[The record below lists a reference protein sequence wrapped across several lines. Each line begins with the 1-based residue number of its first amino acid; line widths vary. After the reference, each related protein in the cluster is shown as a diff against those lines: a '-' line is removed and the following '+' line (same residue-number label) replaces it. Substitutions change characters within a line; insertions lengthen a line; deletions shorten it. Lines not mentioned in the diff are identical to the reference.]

1 MKGVARSRTQI
12 HLSGRILKNNEKKEA
27 KNGGWGG

>member
-27 KNGGWGG
+27 KSGKR